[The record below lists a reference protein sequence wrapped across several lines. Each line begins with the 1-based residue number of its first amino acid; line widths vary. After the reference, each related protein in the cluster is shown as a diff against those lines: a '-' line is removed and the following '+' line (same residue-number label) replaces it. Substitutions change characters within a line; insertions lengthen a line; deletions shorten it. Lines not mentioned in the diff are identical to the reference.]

1 VRQEFGR
8 LDPPDRVFDQMTEF
22 LALLVGDRGVEV
34 LNFNQPLADEY
45 DLGNLGNACHPG
57 IANQLWVEGQQSLRF
72 VRVAAGGGLPLEQ
85 AAGAVELADGIHVGH
100 EVVLPAEGPREL
112 DLQVTPRLA
121 DANPIALGEAI
132 EQLHTLPDRLS
143 A

>member
-1 VRQEFGR
+1 VAE
-8 LDPPDRVFDQMTEF
+8 LP
-22 LALLVGDRGVEV
+22 ALFVGDGCPEV
-34 LNFNQPLADEY
+34 LNLDQPLADKH
-45 DLGNLGNACHPG
+45 NLSYARNTGDPR
-57 IANQLWVEGQQSLRF
+57 IANQLMVQGKQSRWLFRI
-72 VRVAAGGGLPLEQ
+72 AAGGGLPLEQ

-100 EVVLPAEGPREL
+100 EVVLPTEGPREL

>member
-1 VRQEFGR
+1 VVFHSSRQR
-8 LDPPDRVFDQMTEF
+8 
-22 LALLVGDRGVEV
+22 
-34 LNFNQPLADEY
+34 
-45 DLGNLGNACHPG
+45 
-57 IANQLWVEGQQSLRF
+57 
-72 VRVAAGGGLPLEQ
+72 
-85 AAGAVELADGIHVGH
+85 GAVELADGIHVGH
-100 EVVLPAEGPREL
+100 EVVLPTEGPREL